1 MDNQYSR
8 LSYNSKGRVL
18 SFWYQA
24 SEALEVQ
31 PGKVLVVGKGSGITE
46 GLIKSMSPMK
56 VQIYTLDI
64 DRIVTPD
71 IVGTVTML
79 PFRDESFDVTICCQV
94 LEHIPFD
101 RFGSAL
107 HELQRVTSNRL
118 VMSLPHG
125 RKFVK
130 LAFRVSPMQERT
142 LIIKNPFNRKVNT
155 SRHHC
160 WEINRTVTRKQVTNE
175 IRKYFDIEREYLNEL
190 NCYHRFYI
198 LRKAHVTGEAA
209 KQ

>member
-1 MDNQYSR
+1 MANQYSR

-24 SEALEVQ
+24 SEALELQ
-31 PGKVLVVGKGSGITE
+31 PEKVLVVGKGSGITE
-46 GLIKSMSPMK
+46 GLIQSMSPK
-56 VQIYTLDI
+56 KIRIYTLDI
-64 DRIVTPD
+64 DKIVAPD

-79 PFRDESFDVTICCQV
+79 PFKDDSFDVSICCQV
-94 LEHIPFD
+94 LEHMPFD
-101 RFGSAL
+101 RFGPAL
-107 HELQRVTSNRL
+107 QELRRVTSTRL

-130 LAFRVSPMQERT
+130 LAFRIPPMRERT

-175 IRKYFDIEREYLNEL
+175 IRKYFDLEREYLNEM

-198 LRKAHVTGEAA
+198 LRKANVTGETAR
-209 KQ
+209 Q